1 MSARSS
7 FVCLT
12 DPLQTSTNS
21 YRSFLIL
28 ESNRLPIEHSRAK
41 NRDKGE
47 LLMMGVSRDPGS
59 TFSHASA
66 FDLRFVIHA
75 GRAVSVAVEIS
86 VSSSSSSVVRIFR
99 SLPTAV
105 SPDRQHII

>member
-7 FVCLT
+7 LVCLT
-12 DPLQTSTNS
+12 NPLQASINS
-21 YRSFLIL
+21 DRSLTIL

-47 LLMMGVSRDPGS
+47 LLTGGVSRVVGS
-59 TFSHASA
+59 TFSQASA
-66 FDLRFVIHA
+66 FDLRLVIHA
-75 GRAVSVAVEIS
+75 GRAVSDVVDIS

-105 SPDRQHII
+105 SPDRQHI